1 MKPTTIFANASS
13 RLHADL
19 IVIRLK
25 RSGIPCEQISVI
37 YPTDLVPNSALCWLE
52 GKSAPANY
60 EGEMVA
66 VAGPMRKV
74 LSVKNE
80 VSLIQSLSKMG
91 LPGESAAACAEH
103 LSQGEIVIGV
113 NTTNE
118 DEVSTVWD
126 TLCDARADSIAVAV
140 AARPVKTSTAKWFS
154 RNRSKGARAQTVSV
168 MPDFAPAY

>member
-25 RSGIPCEQISVI
+25 RSGIPCDQISVI

-52 GKSAPANY
+52 GKSMPANY

-80 VSLIQSLSKMG
+80 GSLIQSLSKMG

-118 DEVSTVWD
+118 DEVATVWD
-126 TLCDARADSIAVAV
+126 TLCEARADSIAVAV
-140 AARPVKTSTAKWFS
+140 ATKSVPSSSKWFS
-154 RNRSKGARAQTVSV
+154 RNRGKGARGGRHEGAL
-168 MPDFAPAY
+168 PEFAPAY